1 MPEEE
6 AREVEI
12 VTSLDDYYQEQ
23 AEILIGLQQLAEKMQ
38 RCGLRE
44 LSVTLPKN
52 VRASILIDNNNS
64 LTFNDRI
71 KDIYRR

>member
-1 MPEEE
+1 MPEED

-12 VTSLDDYYQEQ
+12 VTSRDDYYQEQ

-38 RCGLRE
+38 RSGMRE
-44 LSVTLPKN
+44 LSITLPRN
-52 VRASILIDNNNS
+52 VRVSVIIDGNNS
-64 LTFNDRI
+64 LAFNDRI

>member
-1 MPEEE
+1 MPKED

-12 VTSLDDYYQEQ
+12 VTSRDDYYQEQ

-38 RCGLRE
+38 RSGMRE
-44 LSVTLPKN
+44 LSITLPRN
-52 VRASILIDNNNS
+52 VRVSVIIDNNNS
-64 LTFNDRI
+64 LAFNDRI